1 MITKYTSER
10 NVLILIALLKAHNI
24 KKIVVSP
31 GTTNISL
38 VASIQQDPY
47 FELYS
52 SVDERSA
59 AYIACG
65 LAAESGEPVAL
76 SCTQATASRNYL
88 SGLTEAF
95 YRKLPV
101 LALTPT
107 QHIGRIGQ
115 NIPQVIDRTQSLN
128 DIAKISV
135 QLPLVN
141 SAEDEWAATV
151 LINNA
156 LLELNRNGGG
166 PVHINYVTT
175 YSNDFS
181 VEHLPRFCK
190 IERIKH
196 FSKFPSMIKG
206 KVIVFIAQHSVFD
219 DNLLQAISQFCLCNN
234 AVVVCDQTSNYRGKY
249 RVLGSLINAQQIDS
263 PIKYADLLIHIGN
276 VSGATAL
283 VGSLLPKEVWR
294 VNPDGVIRDTFKKL
308 HYVFEMEEVDFF
320 RAYTTDK
327 IGDDSLLK
335 ECREDERRIRSKIPE
350 LPFSNIWIAS
360 QTAAKLPENSVLHLG
375 ILNSLRS
382 WNFFETPES
391 VRVYCNTGGFGI
403 DGCFSTL
410 LGASLANSDK
420 LYFGVMGD
428 LAFFYDM
435 NALGNRHLGKNIR
448 LMIINNGVGTEFKNY
463 NHRAALWGDDANEY
477 MAAAGHFGNKS
488 KELIK
493 NYAEN
498 LGCKYIS
505 ASSKEEYLAVLDEW
519 LNPEISDKSI
529 VFEVFTSD
537 SDESNALRKM
547 NTIEVSV
554 KGGAKIIVRKLLG
567 EKGVKFIKKLL
578 GRV

>member
-1 MITKYTSER
+1 METKYTAER
-10 NVLILIALLKAHNI
+10 NVLILIALLKEHNI
-24 KKIVVSP
+24 KKFVVSP

-38 VASIQQDPY
+38 VASIQHDSY
-47 FELYS
+47 FEVYS

-59 AYIACG
+59 ADIACG
-65 LAAESGEPVAL
+65 LATESGEPVAL
-76 SCTQATASRNYL
+76 SCTGATASRNYIP
-88 SGLTEAF
+88 GLTEAF
-95 YRKLPV
+95 YRKLPII
-101 LALTPT
+101 AITAT
-107 QHIGRIGQ
+107 QHTGRIGQ
-115 NIPQVIDRTQSLN
+115 NVAQVIDRSQQLK
-128 DIAKISV
+128 DMVKLSV
-135 QLPLVN
+135 QLPLIH
-141 SAEDEWAATV
+141 SDEDEWAEVVAV
-151 LINNA
+151 NNA
-156 LLELNRNGGG
+156 LLESKRNGGG
-166 PVHINYVTT
+166 PVHFNFVTT

-181 VEHLPRFCK
+181 VEVLPKVRK
-190 IERIKH
+190 IERFLPSDKLPELSSN
-196 FSKFPSMIKG
+196 SKVM
-206 KVIVFIAQHSVFD
+206 VFIGQHTAFD
-219 DNLLQAISQFCLCNN
+219 NKLSSALDGFCASNN
-234 AVVVCDQTSNYRGKY
+234 AVVLCDQTSNYRGKY
-249 RVLGSLINAQQIDS
+249 RVLANLLSAQQSDEATKSCDI
-263 PIKYADLLIHIGN
+263 LIHIGN
-276 VSGATAL
+276 ISGAYMGISA
-283 VGSLLPKEVWR
+283 KEVWR
-294 VNPDGVIRDTFKKL
+294 VNPDGAIRDTFKKL

-360 QTAAKLPENSVLHLG
+360 QTAAKLPENSVVHLG

-410 LGASLANSDK
+410 LGASLANPNK

-463 NHRAALWGDDANEY
+463 NHRAALWGEDANEY

-505 ASSKEEYLAVLDEW
+505 ASSKDEYLAVVDEW
-519 LNPEISDKSI
+519 LNPEIGDKSI

-554 KGGAKIIVRKLLG
+554 KGSAKKIVRKLLG
-567 EKGVKFIKKLL
+567 QKGVKFIKKLL
-578 GRV
+578 GRA